1 MRYLLVTLAIS
12 LMVFL
17 PGCIA
22 PVEASTHQA
31 IADPFAAQYDA
42 NNNNLID
49 KDEAIAAITDYIQGE
64 ITKEQAIAIFILY
77 VNNTPI
83 REQTSPPSITEV
95 VAKVLPSVV
104 KILNPELRAQGSGV
118 IYRVDGQNGY
128 IITNEH
134 VVRTATKVTVTVG
147 NKKDYE
153 GTVLG
158 VDAKRDLAVVRICCN
173 ADTNFRAVDFG
184 DSEELEIGDDVLAI
198 GYPVDSIL
206 PKDGEAIQPK
216 VIVNPGEVS
225 ATVTRGIV
233 SAVRYDSENDRELL
247 QTDAPSNP
255 GNSGGPL
262 FALDGTV
269 VGIIT
274 FGIGGFTE
282 GLHFAIMETTVQ
294 KHLPT
299 LEKGTPPGPGT
310 YRREYIFR
318 PFAGPW
324 PGHLHHHPDD
334 RRVESIRSR
343 FQAEDLVV
351 SARFYNPYDGGTH
364 RFSYGF
370 ILRDNGHDP
379 QIAFVLRSDKEWF
392 IRRRTDDGWQPVVN
406 GPAPNLS
413 TKAGQSN
420 FLRVGAVGNY
430 GWIELNGETLTDGSD
445 KTLFTLGTTEPYA
458 GAVRLITG
466 FFDGD
471 TQRGAETRF
480 DGFMAEEVIGY
491 ALLSTAADVERVRQ
505 TYQSE
510 TPRVMP
516 AQEMGHPD
524 ESMP

>member
-49 KDEAIAAITDYIQGE
+49 KDEVIAAITDYIQGE

-83 REQTSPPSITEV
+83 QEQTSPPSITEV
-95 VAKVLPSVV
+95 VARILPSVV
-104 KILNPELRAQGSGV
+104 KILNPELRSQGSGV
-118 IYRVDGQNGY
+118 IYRIDGQNAY
-128 IITNEH
+128 IITNAH
-134 VVRTATKVTVTVG
+134 VIRTAARVTVTVG
-147 NKKDYE
+147 NRKDYE

-158 VDAKRDLAVVRICCN
+158 VDDKRDLAVVRICCH
-173 ADTNFRAVDFG
+173 TGFQAVDFG
-184 DSEELEIGDDVLAI
+184 DSEQLEIGDSVLAI

-206 PKDGEAIQPK
+206 PKDAVQPR

-262 FALDGTV
+262 FTLDGTV

-274 FGIGGFTE
+274 FGIGFTE

-299 LEKGTPPGPGT
+299 LEKGTPPDPDT
-310 YRREYIFR
+310 YQREYVFR

-324 PGHLHHHPDD
+324 PGHLHHDPDGSGIVNV
-334 RRVESIRSR
+334 RTR
-343 FQAEDLVV
+343 FRAQDLVA

-370 ILRDNGHDP
+370 ILRDSAPNP
-379 QIAFVLRSDKEWF
+379 SIAFVLHSNKEWF
-392 IRRRTDDGWQPVVN
+392 IRRYVNHGWESIAR
-406 GPAPNLS
+406 GPAPNLDIR
-413 TKAGQSN
+413 AGRNN
-420 FLRVGAVGNY
+420 FIRVGAVGNY
-430 GWIELNGETLTDGSD
+430 GWIELNGETLTDSND
-445 KTLFTLGTTEPYA
+445 RNLFQLGDDPYD
-458 GAVRLITG
+458 GTVRLITG
-466 FFDGD
+466 FLDGD
-471 TQRGAETRF
+471 TQQNAVTRF
-480 DGFMAEEVIGY
+480 GGFMAEEVIGFS
-491 ALLSTAADVERVRQ
+491 LLSGPDGVERVRRAYHQ
-505 TYQSE
+505 YQSE
-510 TPRVMP
+510 SQEYNSGNFDSDTLRPHRATP
-516 AQEMGHPD
+516 
-524 ESMP
+524 